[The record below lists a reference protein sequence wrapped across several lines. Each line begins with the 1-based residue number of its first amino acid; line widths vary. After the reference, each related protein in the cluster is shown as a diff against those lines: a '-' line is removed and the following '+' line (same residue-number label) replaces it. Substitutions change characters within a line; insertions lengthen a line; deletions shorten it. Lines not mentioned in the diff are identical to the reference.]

1 MKRHFAYKSETDR
14 SYGIAGMALVMN
26 IWDQES
32 MLRCISLDGDSDIE
46 FAPEFFYCTNQNF
59 SAKTAYA
66 DMLRQYQMLSG
77 LVISNILCRYR
88 VNRCVNLTAEEIST
102 LHSYLC
108 DEGADIC
115 SLDTDESSAM
125 FKKIY
130 SYLAEAYSTSRIHY
144 AARHIANELV
154 GRRYLSG
161 VEVDELIN
169 R

>member
-14 SYGIAGMALVMN
+14 TYGIAGMALVMD

-32 MLRCISLDGDSDIE
+32 MLRGISLDGESDME
-46 FAPEFFYCTNQNF
+46 FAPEFFCCTNQNF

-88 VNRCVNLTAEEIST
+88 VNRCVDLNAEELST

-108 DEGADIC
+108 DQGADIC
-115 SLDTDESSAM
+115 SLDTDESTAM

-130 SYLAEAYSTSRIHY
+130 SHLTDVYSTSRIHY
-144 AARHIANELV
+144 AARRIADELV
-154 GRRYLSG
+154 KRRHLSG

-169 R
+169 K